1 MKAIGLMSGTSA
13 DGVDAALVE
22 IGESGLSLLGYV
34 EVPFPNDVRREILSL
49 CEGGRVDAI
58 CRMDAALGEWFAE
71 AALRVCEDGQCQ
83 RGRSRCDWIARA
95 DDSAFAP
102 HLQ

>member
-22 IGESGLSLLGYV
+22 IGESDLSLLGYI

-49 CEGGRVDAI
+49 CENGRVDAI
-58 CRMDAALGEWFAE
+58 CRQGCRAWGMVCRGCTA
-71 AALRVCEDGQCQ
+71 RVRGSQCQ
-83 RGRSRCDWIARA
+83 RGEKSM
-95 DDSAFAP
+95 
-102 HLQ
+102 